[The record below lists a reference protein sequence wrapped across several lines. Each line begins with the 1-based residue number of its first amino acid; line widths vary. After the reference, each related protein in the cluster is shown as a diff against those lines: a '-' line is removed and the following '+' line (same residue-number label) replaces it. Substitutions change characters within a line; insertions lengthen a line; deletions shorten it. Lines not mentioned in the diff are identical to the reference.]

1 MTPTTDFVWLIERG
15 QSMKQVPTV
24 WWTGADSGEM
34 WTTDAH
40 SAQQF
45 PSKDS
50 AQGYIGERSG
60 RVGHEYP
67 FGIAVEHGF
76 STTPDPDRTPTTAV
90 GDLHAYFWLCL
101 NDENAVPS
109 DETLDSLILAIEAEA
124 RASLDVERL
133 ARALPQVMTQE
144 ECDEVYAVG
153 TNPLDV
159 PYEWF
164 TTPRELATDILSA
177 LEEPTP

>member
-1 MTPTTDFVWLIERG
+1 MTPTTAAGRALEQRLAYDRDPAHYEPGDFFI
-15 QSMKQVPTV
+15 
-24 WWTGADSGEM
+24 D
-34 WTTDAH
+34 
-40 SAQQF
+40 
-45 PSKDS
+45 
-50 AQGYIGERSG
+50 
-60 RVGHEYP
+60 
-67 FGIAVEHGF
+67 
-76 STTPDPDRTPTTAV
+76 DRR
-90 GDLHAYFWLCL
+90 D
-101 NDENAVPS
+101 
-109 DETLDSLILAIEAEA
+109 ILAIEVEA

-133 ARALPQVMTQE
+133 ARALPKVMTQE

>member
-1 MTPTTDFVWLIERG
+1 MSDYLTTSEQHRLACGTCGKRLRDHNEQSDHAFVR
-15 QSMKQVPTV
+15 M
-24 WWTGADSGEM
+24 
-34 WTTDAH
+34 
-40 SAQQF
+40 
-45 PSKDS
+45 
-50 AQGYIGERSG
+50 
-60 RVGHEYP
+60 
-67 FGIAVEHGF
+67 
-76 STTPDPDRTPTTAV
+76 TTPPRTPTTAA
-90 GDLHAYFWLCL
+90 LHEEHTCR
-101 NDENAVPS
+101 DCGAVI
-109 DETLDSLILAIEAEA
+109 TLPYARPPKHIGWAAPDSAP
-124 RASLDVERL
+124 LDVERL

>member
-1 MTPTTDFVWLIERG
+1 MCAVL
-15 QSMKQVPTV
+15 
-24 WWTGADSGEM
+24 
-34 WTTDAH
+34 DAL
-40 SAQQF
+40 A
-45 PSKDS
+45 
-50 AQGYIGERSG
+50 A
-60 RVGHEYP
+60 
-67 FGIAVEHGF
+67 
-76 STTPDPDRTPTTAV
+76 PDPAP
-90 GDLHAYFWLCL
+90 
-101 NDENAVPS
+101 
-109 DETLDSLILAIEAEA
+109 
-124 RASLDVERL
+124 LDVERL